1 MSKAA
6 VFMTSGTEEVEALMV
21 VDMLRRAKIDT
32 TIVAITEDKSITGSH
47 NITVLADNTFEEVDY
62 ALEVIGQ
69 VLPMLRRYS
78 RH

>member
-47 NITVLADNTFEEVDY
+47 NITVLADNTFEEVDFDDIDI
-62 ALEVIGQ
+62 L
-69 VLPMLRRYS
+69 VLPGWNAWNT
-78 RH
+78 